1 MAELTETDDNSY
13 NEVEN
18 KVEETK
24 IEDNDKKYKLSE
36 KDKQIINMDIDN
48 ILDKMNF
55 ALILYPKLVH
65 SIIILIILVIIC
77 FVVIIILSV
86 KTHKYRKNYKKC
98 LDLK

>member
-1 MAELTETDDNSY
+1 MAELTETDNNSY

-24 IEDNDKKYKLSE
+24 IEDNDKKDKLSE

-48 ILDKMNF
+48 IFDKMNF
-55 ALILYPKLVH
+55 ALVLYPKLVR

-77 FVVIIILSV
+77 FVIIVILSV
-86 KTHKYRKNYKKC
+86 KMHKYKKNFKK
-98 LDLK
+98 LLE